1 VSQIYD
7 LYSGGIKKKLRN
19 YWAAWLPTTRY
30 ELGDIGE
37 FNGTLFEKVGSL
49 TELGIPFKVAQ
60 DTSPSPID
68 FVSESGVS
76 VNIKAAGETNTAFAS
91 VPQGSAGVKIEFG
104 SQGAFVV
111 ECPETYEQAMA
122 EPMALEKEVIS
133 ADRAE
138 KWKHAW
144 AVITRI
150 VTAPSA
156 TILISNSSSAG
167 LELSAKADLAAGVTD
182 LGKADLGLSIKSQ
195 RGDIL
200 KSIGAKDV
208 SPFFQVSMLKGSIV
222 RDRAFGPYS
231 ADLIGPTPKPPR
243 LELVRDTEIIR
254 PGPREVKRPRPL
266 KKPREKRGR

>member
-1 VSQIYD
+1 MSQIYD
-7 LYSGGIKKKLRN
+7 LYSGGIKKKLKN

-49 TELGIPFKVAQ
+49 AELGIPFRVAQ
-60 DTSPSPID
+60 DTAPSPLD

-91 VPQGSAGVKIEFG
+91 VPQGSAGIKIDFG

-111 ECPETYEQAMA
+111 ECPETFEQAMA
-122 EPMALEKEVIS
+122 QPMALEQAILSAHKEGT
-133 ADRAE
+133 
-138 KWKHAW
+138 WKGEW

-208 SPFFQVSMLKGSIV
+208 TPFFQVSKLKGSVIG
-222 RDRAFGPYS
+222 RDTVGPYS
-231 ADLIGPTPKPPR
+231 GGLIGAKPKPPH
-243 LELVRDTEIIR
+243 LELVRDR
-254 PGPREVKRPRPL
+254 DMLPPGHGSVKPPRPL
-266 KKPREKRGR
+266 KKPREKRGH